1 MPGMRPTV
9 LRVTLALLVVATLCV
24 PPARADRNRGR
35 AVAARRVTAT
45 AVLAGGCFWG
55 VEAVSQ
61 QLIGVRSVPSGYAR
75 DPRRAAMPSLPL
87 PVEAVRIVYEPATI
101 TYRQLLDVF
110 FAIAHDPTLRDRQG
124 LDVGPEYRAVVFY
137 QRPIE
142 REEAERYIAELEQA
156 KRFEGPVVT
165 EVRSLAGF
173 EVAED
178 DHQHYAARHPADPYI
193 VQNDAPKL
201 ARLKTR
207 FPALY
212 QERSVP

>member
-9 LRVTLALLVVATLCV
+9 LRVALAFLAVATLCV
-24 PPARADRNRGR
+24 QPALADRSRGR
-35 AVAARRVTAT
+35 AVAARRAT

-55 VEAVSQ
+55 VEAVFQ
-61 QLIGVRSVPSGYAR
+61 HLIGVRSVTSGYAR
-75 DPRRAAMPSLPL
+75 DPRRAAMPSLPV

-124 LDVGPEYRAVVFY
+124 PDVGPEYRAVVFY

-142 REEAERYIAELEQA
+142 REEAERFIAELGQA
-156 KRFEGPVVT
+156 KRFEGPIVT

-178 DHQHYAARHPADPYI
+178 DHQNYAARHPADPYI

-201 ARLKTR
+201 ARLKAG

-212 QERSVP
+212 QERSAP